1 MLNWIQKI
9 DKEILFF
16 IQGHWK
22 SSFLD
27 TLMVFVTSLG
37 NGAFLWIFIAFLL
50 LLTRKYQKSGLAL
63 ICTICLSLILGDHII
78 KPLIMRPRPC
88 HAYPWVPLLISCPIT
103 PSFPSGHSMVAAAS
117 ATVLIYYHRLTAIG
131 AIIIALAIAFSRIYL
146 FVHYPSDALGGI
158 LLGILTSSLVILG
171 INKLYKIIE
180 DKTGMT

>member
-1 MLNWIQKI
+1 
-9 DKEILFF
+9 
-16 IQGHWK
+16 
-22 SSFLD
+22 
-27 TLMVFVTSLG
+27 
-37 NGAFLWIFIAFLL
+37 
-50 LLTRKYQKSGLAL
+50 
-63 ICTICLSLILGDHII
+63 
-78 KPLIMRPRPC
+78 
-88 HAYPWVPLLISCPIT
+88 
-103 PSFPSGHSMVAAAS
+103 MVAAAS